1 MAKKTNPIRIKP
13 ANRGKLHRA
22 LGVPEGDKIPPGKL
36 ASALAS
42 KSESL
47 RKQAQF
53 AENARHWNK

>member
-1 MAKKTNPIRIKP
+1 MAKKQSPIRIKP

-22 LGVPEGDKIPPGKL
+22 LGVPQDEKIPPGKL

-42 KSESL
+42 TSESL

-53 AENARHWNK
+53 AKNAASWNH